1 MAPIL
6 AAAELM
12 EVAQLDAAR
21 IRQTSRII
29 SRQVRHM
36 TGLVDDLLDVSRV
49 TRGLVNLAVCDLDI
63 KDVIASAIEQVR
75 PLLEEKRHRLGL
87 DLDAQSVHVMGDQK
101 RLVQILTNLLNNAAK
116 FTQEG
121 GSLRLAMEATDGH
134 VILRVADNGTGID
147 PDLQPR
153 IFDLFTQGERSADR
167 SQGGLGIGL
176 ALVKSLVEMHGG
188 TVTSHSDGVG
198 KGSEFVVSLP
208 RLRAG
213 DHAAARRHEIKR
225 LIAAG
230 KKKRILVVDDNADA
244 AQMLAMYLEVAGHE
258 VFVENGA
265 RQGRERAR
273 AELPDVCILDIGL
286 PEMDGNE
293 LARHLR
299 SEAAT
304 AKAVLIA
311 VTGYAQEHDRER
323 AVASGFDHYLAK
335 PVDAGKLLMLIS

>member
-12 EVAQLDAAR
+12 EMAQLDTAR
-21 IRQTSRII
+21 VRQTSRII

-49 TRGLVNLAVCDLDI
+49 TRGLVKLVMVDLDL

-87 DLDAQSVHVMGDQK
+87 DLDAEPAHVMGDQK
-101 RLVQILTNLLNNAAK
+101 RLVQILTNLLTNAAK

-121 GSLRLAMEATDGH
+121 GSLRLTMQASDGK
-134 VILRVADNGTGID
+134 VILRVADNGAGIG
-147 PDLQPR
+147 PELQPR

-188 TVTSHSDGVG
+188 TVTSHSEGVG
-198 KGSEFVVSLP
+198 MGSEFIVSLP
-208 RLRAG
+208 RIRTQ
-213 DHAAARRHEIKR
+213 DTSAATRQEMKR
-225 LIAAG
+225 IAATG
-230 KKKRILVVDDNADA
+230 RKRRILVIDDNADA
-244 AQMLAMYLEVAGHE
+244 ALTLAMYLEVAGHE
-258 VFVENGA
+258 VFVENSS
-265 RQGRERAR
+265 RRGRERAR
-273 AELPDVCILDIGL
+273 TELPDVCILDIGL

-293 LARHLR
+293 LARHIRAEPELNQ
-299 SEAAT
+299 AL
-304 AKAVLIA
+304 LIA
-311 VTGYAQEHDRER
+311 VTGYAQEQDRER
-323 AVASGFDHYLAK
+323 AMTSGFDHYLVK
-335 PVDAGKLLMLIS
+335 PVDAGKLLTLIS